1 MTASRK
7 LICFALIV
15 LASCL
20 FSGTLRAQFRSEAFS
35 QSYSNDKSA
44 TSGKDSVEV
53 IFSFKEY
60 FGGLGH
66 KNDLKIGKLVG
77 GSTVFVGGCQI
88 YNKQYWK
95 LPIVYGT
102 IGAGI
107 GAGIYF
113 NSKGNSTAAA
123 LSFAGAGLAW
133 WGSLMDGVIRYKPDD
148 YPNAGKA
155 TLYSI
160 LLPGLGQIY
169 NKEYWKLP
177 LYLGG
182 LGAAFHYYSDFNR
195 NFQRFRNI
203 YIEATNPD
211 VQYDGP
217 ITAEQALYY
226 RNIYRRYRD
235 YSTLIIA
242 AVYLLQVIDANVF
255 SYMHN
260 FEVTDDLSMRMEPV
274 IGLPDYQLAMATP
287 GKFSTGMTFGVR
299 LGIQF

>member
-133 WGSLMDGVIRYKPDD
+133 WGSLMDGVISYKPDD

-195 NFQRFRNI
+195 NFQRF
-203 YIEATNPD
+203 
-211 VQYDGP
+211 
-217 ITAEQALYY
+217 

>member
-1 MTASRK
+1 MEFRK
-7 LICFALIV
+7 SIISIV
-15 LASCL
+15 LVSLAAIL
-20 FSGTLRAQFRSEAFS
+20 FSGNIHAQFRSEAFS
-35 QSYSNDKSA
+35 QSYSDSSSS
-44 TSGKDSVEV
+44 TSSKDSVETL
-53 IFSFKEY
+53 FSFKEY
-60 FGGLGH
+60 FSGLGH
-66 KNDLKIGKLVG
+66 KKELKIGTLAG
-77 GSTVFVGGCQI
+77 GSAVFVGGCQI

-95 LPIVYGT
+95 LPIIYGVM
-102 IGAGI
+102 GAGI
-107 GAGIYF
+107 GAGIHF
-113 NSKGNSTAAA
+113 HNQGNNTAAA

-133 WGSLMDGVIRYKPDD
+133 WGSLMDGVISYKPDD
-148 YPNAGKA
+148 YPSAGKA

-235 YSTLIIA
+235 YSMLIMA

-255 SYMHN
+255 SYMHD
-260 FEVTDDLSMRMEPV
+260 FEVTDDLSMSMEPV
-274 IGLPDYQLAMATP
+274 IQLPDYQLAMIPSSGFGANLTLWVKL
-287 GKFSTGMTFGVR
+287 GLKF
-299 LGIQF
+299 

>member
-1 MTASRK
+1 
-7 LICFALIV
+7 
-15 LASCL
+15 
-20 FSGTLRAQFRSEAFS
+20 
-35 QSYSNDKSA
+35 
-44 TSGKDSVEV
+44 
-53 IFSFKEY
+53 
-60 FGGLGH
+60 
-66 KNDLKIGKLVG
+66 
-77 GSTVFVGGCQI
+77 
-88 YNKQYWK
+88 
-95 LPIVYGT
+95 
-102 IGAGI
+102 
-107 GAGIYF
+107 
-113 NSKGNSTAAA
+113 
-123 LSFAGAGLAW
+123 
-133 WGSLMDGVIRYKPDD
+133 MDGVISYKPDD
-148 YPNAGKA
+148 YPSAGKA

-211 VQYDGP
+211 AQYDGP